1 MGDSTVVAP
10 LTQVLNKKISPLFR
24 EIEKL
29 QLLKITKISL
39 PTPTIV
45 FCGENSAGKSSL
57 INSLSGISLPVGDD
71 GYVSTHPLILNI
83 TGKPNN
89 TNAETE
95 LFIEDERGVK
105 VSVKEDGL
113 RDAFKKNTC
122 WPLKLHVKKVDR
134 PNVTLIDLPG
144 TSRVHKD
151 VIQDYISPEDRV
163 VVNVVSA
170 ENCFAPRLIS
180 SNQEIAK
187 RSLVVFTKVDK
198 LIGKSAENL
207 LLKLNLDKNAGLTT
221 LAQRGVEREKKKD
234 EGGFVDVY
242 ISTIS
247 NTLGRILQDID
258 DDISTCI
265 QDVAKLEKPSVSR
278 ILKLTENNLR
288 VSFLSREFVD
298 IEEPAKF
305 ASNHLYRILENFFNG
320 LTKTAREHIAKKDP
334 EEADYYPEL
343 FVLLSAAGN
352 KLTKKLREEFKS
364 NMIQLFESE
373 KDAHLNWNPD
383 FDVTKQAK
391 IQNDCNEV
399 IQFVNDRKESA
410 VFAMES
416 YTIYELGSSTG
427 VDTKLEH
434 LWSYPQELL
443 YEALNLRFK
452 TNSYRY
458 KMFKRFCEMV
468 GIHLHHLIKKFI
480 DETFYLEMTMELED
494 GLIKHIEGRRSLFH
508 FFTNT
513 GGEKIEKKKRM
524 GPIGQGDNSKQ

>member
-207 LLKLNLDKNAGLTT
+207 LLKLNLDKVGNRFICVRNRVGKQNLKAAIDAETTLFAEDKVLSCINKQNAGLTT
-221 LAQRGVEREKKKD
+221 LASKV
-234 EGGFVDVY
+234 VDVY

-288 VSFLSREFVD
+288 VSFLSR
-298 IEEPAKF
+298 
-305 ASNHLYRILENFFNG
+305 
-320 LTKTAREHIAKKDP
+320 
-334 EEADYYPEL
+334 
-343 FVLLSAAGN
+343 
-352 KLTKKLREEFKS
+352 
-364 NMIQLFESE
+364 
-373 KDAHLNWNPD
+373 
-383 FDVTKQAK
+383 
-391 IQNDCNEV
+391 
-399 IQFVNDRKESA
+399 
-410 VFAMES
+410 
-416 YTIYELGSSTG
+416 
-427 VDTKLEH
+427 
-434 LWSYPQELL
+434 
-443 YEALNLRFK
+443 
-452 TNSYRY
+452 
-458 KMFKRFCEMV
+458 
-468 GIHLHHLIKKFI
+468 
-480 DETFYLEMTMELED
+480 
-494 GLIKHIEGRRSLFH
+494 
-508 FFTNT
+508 
-513 GGEKIEKKKRM
+513 
-524 GPIGQGDNSKQ
+524 